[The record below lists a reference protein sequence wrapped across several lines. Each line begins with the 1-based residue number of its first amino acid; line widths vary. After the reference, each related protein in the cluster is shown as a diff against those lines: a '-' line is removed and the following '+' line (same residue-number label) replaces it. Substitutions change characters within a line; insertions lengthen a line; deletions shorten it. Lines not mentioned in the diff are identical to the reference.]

1 MTVIAALDDPLTI
14 LSANDPADMMTP
26 DDDRANGWASGI
38 RTIMSPRPRKII
50 RGSGIAAD
58 LWAHI
63 PSTPRS
69 RSTGIMEMAS
79 ICAMVTM
86 VVVMMAGMRSSL
98 GVRSKHNN

>member
-58 LWAHI
+58 L
-63 PSTPRS
+63 
-69 RSTGIMEMAS
+69 
-79 ICAMVTM
+79 
-86 VVVMMAGMRSSL
+86 
-98 GVRSKHNN
+98 